1 MHSYNVYLNLSIF
14 STTKEFVLFCTI
26 SFHLSISH
34 LSIHPSMGQDTYQVM
49 AEIYQSLLLYFEVL
63 PSQMASVIHPVGSIL
78 TTVSPSWPCRED
90 LQRDASMRRVQTTKT
105 PKHFSSFVWA
115 SDWPPTW
122 RRGFIQTTIIS
133 DSVYVHLVPLINR
146 EIHCILLHNAFTV
159 AIASE
164 SRQIVMGHSLAW
176 QIQTPRNPICLCRV

>member
-1 MHSYNVYLNLSIF
+1 MFILIYPSFRQQKNLCVFAQFPSIYP
-14 STTKEFVLFCTI
+14 SVI
-26 SFHLSISH
+26 HP
-34 LSIHPSMGQDTYQVM
+34 SIHPSMGQDTYQVM
-49 AEIYQSLLLYFEVL
+49 AEIYQSLLLYSEVL

-78 TTVSPSWPCRED
+78 TTVSPPSWPCRED

-105 PKHFSSFVWA
+105 PRHFSSFVWA

-146 EIHCILLHNAFTV
+146 EIHYILLHNAFTV